1 MSIDLKGKVCIVTGG
16 GRGLGRAMTLA
27 LVEAG
32 ADVVAAG
39 HIAEDSP
46 MIQAAV
52 KAVGKGRVHAMV
64 ADVRKYADCEA
75 VVAAALKTFG
85 GLHML
90 VNNAGLGMTLVNRN
104 FTSELPPF
112 WTVEPETW
120 QLIMDTNA
128 NGPFYMARA
137 AIGHMRQQ
145 NWGRIVNVAADIETM
160 QRRGYM
166 PYGCSKGA
174 LEGFTVASSLDLG
187 GTGVTVNILVPGGPT
202 DTDIL
207 PGKKGATDRDGTG
220 RVILSPD
227 VMRKPI
233 VWLASDESN
242 GITGRRYVGK
252 DWDAALPNDE
262 AARRASRPAG
272 FVRREDM

>member
-1 MSIDLKGKVCIVTGG
+1 MTIDLSGRVAIVTGG
-16 GRGLGRAMTLA
+16 GRGLGKAMTLA

-39 HIAEDSP
+39 HIADDIPVIE
-46 MIQAAV
+46 AAA
-52 KAVGKGRVHAMV
+52 KAVGRGRVHAMV
-64 ADVRKYADCEA
+64 TDVRKYADCEKA
-75 VVAAALKTFG
+75 VEAALAKFG

-90 VNNAGLGMTLVNRN
+90 VNNAGLGMTLVNQN
-104 FTSELPPF
+104 FTRELPPF
-112 WTVEPETW
+112 WTVNPAIW
-120 QLIMDTNA
+120 QEIMDVNA

-174 LEGFTVASSLDLG
+174 LEGFTVASSLDLSD
-187 GTGVTVNILVPGGPT
+187 TGVTVNILVPGGPT

-233 VWLASDESN
+233 VWLASNESD
-242 GITGRRYVGK
+242 GLTCRRYVGK
-252 DWDAALPNDE
+252 DWDVSLPNNE

-272 FVRREDM
+272 FVRREDA